1 MLICLFIV
9 LIPEVLHFLC
19 CIAMLISSFF
29 IDFFVF
35 DLGSFFKCHFINYSK
50 SIFLHLGYD
59 VTPLSALSI
68 LILILSILLS
78 FESSLIF
85 IYFTM
90 IALFSICYM
99 AFSLEIVQ
107 ISTDCFFLVNFIEHM
122 DFYK

>member
-29 IDFFVF
+29 IDFFVS
-35 DLGSFFKCHFINYSK
+35 DLGSFVKYHFISYSK
-50 SIFLHLGYD
+50 NIFLRSNYD

-85 IYFTM
+85 ICFTM
-90 IALFSICYM
+90 IALSFTCYM
-99 AFSLEIVQ
+99 AFS
-107 ISTDCFFLVNFIEHM
+107 
-122 DFYK
+122 

>member
-1 MLICLFIV
+1 
-9 LIPEVLHFLC
+9 
-19 CIAMLISSFF
+19 MLISSFF

-35 DLGSFFKCHFINYSK
+35 DLGSFVKYHFINYSK
-50 SIFLHLGYD
+50 NIFLHLGYD

-85 IYFTM
+85 ICFTM
-90 IALFSICYM
+90 IALSFICYM
-99 AFSLEIVQ
+99 AFSLEIAQ